1 MWEFDHFLE
10 FGWLPNSSSPASRD
24 AANTLRRSFEDI
36 ARRLDSQIPCLNHRD
51 YHSWNLMIHDEAI
64 AVIDFQDALLA
75 PMQYDLAS
83 LLNDRITDGVIR
95 SRLEAALIDHYL
107 GRREELGEGR
117 TDRDGFFEIYLLSAI
132 QRDFKVIG
140 RFIYLDIVKGKSG
153 YRQFI
158 PPTAR
163 RLRRNLERLPGLGKI
178 VSILAERFEE
188 MR

>member
-1 MWEFDHFLE
+1 
-10 FGWLPNSSSPASRD
+10 
-24 AANTLRRSFEDI
+24 
-36 ARRLDSQIPCLNHRD
+36 
-51 YHSWNLMIHDEAI
+51 
-64 AVIDFQDALLA
+64 
-75 PMQYDLAS
+75 